1 MMRTGL
7 PLRAVALAQ
16 RQVSKAAPATMAP
29 LRVPSCKLSATAEV
43 DVPPLL
49 NVYGG
54 LKDQD
59 RIFTNLYGEQT
70 WRIDGAMK
78 RGDWHGTKEL
88 LWQGPDWIV
97 QEMKDSGLRGRGGAG
112 FPSGLKWSFMP
123 KASDGRPSFLVVNAD
138 ESEPGTCKDR
148 EIMRKDPHKLVE
160 GCLLAGYAMRA
171 RAAYIYIRGEFFN
184 EASILDEAIHEAYVA
199 GFLGKNA
206 CGSGYDFDVYLHRG
220 AGAYICG
227 EETGLLESLEGRTG
241 KPRLK
246 PPFPANAGL
255 YGCPTTVT
263 NVETIAV
270 SPTILRRGASW
281 FSSFGAPNNRG
292 TKLFCISGHVNNP
305 CTVEEEMSI
314 PFRDLIDKHCGGV
327 RGGWDNLYACIPG
340 GSSVPVMDKDTCE
353 LVLMDFDD
361 LKKTGKSS
369 LGTAAVTVFDKS
381 VDMIACIRRLAHFY
395 HHESCGQCTPCREG
409 TGWLENILTRVEDG
423 TADKKE
429 IPMLEE
435 ISRQI
440 EGHTICALGDA
451 AAWPVQGLI
460 RLFGKDMEDRID
472 NRDTYDPQD
481 YHQPAWTGAPHQ
493 NMEWVEKFSDG
504 SHYTS
509 EKA

>member
-1 MMRTGL
+1 MLQNIIKFSKSKNFLNFIQKQSFRTT
-7 PLRAVALAQ
+7 
-16 RQVSKAAPATMAP
+16 SII
-29 LRVPSCKLSATAEV
+29 SSEAE
-43 DVPPLL
+43 PIKSSPLL
-49 NVYGG
+49 GVYGG

-70 WRIDGAMK
+70 WRVDGALK
-78 RGDWHGTKEL
+78 RGDWYRTKDL
-88 LWQGPDWIV
+88 LCMGPDWIV
-97 QEMKDSGLRGRGGAG
+97 QEIKDSGLRGRGGAG

-123 KASDGRPSFLVVNAD
+123 KVTDGRPSFLVVNAD

-148 EIMRKDPHKLVE
+148 EIMRKDPHKLIE
-160 GCLLAGYAMRA
+160 GCLIAGYAMRA

-184 EASILDEAIHEAYVA
+184 EAVILEEAIHEAYQK

-206 CGSGYDFDVYLHRG
+206 CGSGYDYDVYLHRG

-227 EETGLLESLEGRTG
+227 EETGLIESLEGRQG

-246 PPFPANAGL
+246 PPFPANTGL

-263 NVETIAV
+263 NVETVAV

-281 FSSFGAPNNRG
+281 FSGFGRKNNAG

-314 PFRDLIDKHCGGV
+314 PLRELIEKHCGGV
-327 RGGWDNLYACIPG
+327 RGGWENLQACIPG
-340 GSSVPVMDKDTCE
+340 GSSVPVMDEATCQNIH
-353 LVLMDFDD
+353 MDFDD
-361 LKKTGKSS
+361 LKDRGGSG
-369 LGTAAVTVFDKS
+369 LGTAAVTMFDKS
-381 VDMIACIRRLAHFY
+381 VDMVAAIRRLSHFY
-395 HHESCGQCTPCREG
+395 THESCGQCTPCREG
-409 TGWLENILTRVEDG
+409 TGWMESILNRMEVGDADLE
-423 TADKKE
+423 E

-460 RLFGKDMEDRID
+460 RRFKHKIEERIQ
-472 NRDTYDPQD
+472 NPEAYDPAKYFQ
-481 YHQPAWTGAPHQ
+481 QSWPGAPFENHD
-493 NMEWVEKFSDG
+493 WVEKFGDNSTVP
-504 SHYTS
+504 SNSKQTQ
-509 EKA
+509 KI